1 MAESGR
7 SVAEIVRAKLAD
19 EKVPGQIVSL
29 IRAAMQRGTDSDL
42 DGHDQAD
49 PASGSQRVYLKSIS
63 VQGFRGIGAP
73 VTLHLQ
79 AGPGLTVV
87 TGRNGSGKSSFAEA
101 AEMALTGDNMRW
113 SDRSAVWKEGWR
125 NLHRPDP
132 AVIEVKLVED
142 GQPAPTVVT
151 RQWAT
156 GSGLGDAE
164 VFISVAGTRESLDAR
179 GWAGALELYRPFLSY
194 SELGALVGGKPT
206 SMHDALQAILGLD
219 VLIEAERALGDSRR
233 ATEATAKLAKQQ
245 LPALLAT
252 LASHPDGRARAAE
265 QILGGKTWDLEAL
278 KALAV
283 SDDVVADGRL
293 AQLQEIVAITLPTVE
308 DVTAAVTRLDSARA
322 AVNALAGTAAA
333 EARQLAD
340 LLSAALEHQRSHADE
355 PCPVCGGRVLDDA
368 WATSAAASIADLS
381 SRARSADEARD
392 EMTAARRA
400 LRELTPRG
408 GVPRALT
415 SELGADAEPGGDAR
429 LRAYAD
435 PAAAREAWT
444 AFVAVADAATLPDD
458 VTLPDAATPA
468 DRATPVDSPAIID
481 AFRVLSDKVAAV
493 RSAAGQVLR
502 ERAEAWQPVAA
513 DLAAWGKV
521 AEESQAATV
530 RNADFK
536 KALDLLRQLGREVRN
551 DRLAPFAKTSAQVW
565 ETLRQESNVELGP
578 ITLAGAGPQRKVTLD
593 VTIDGVPGAALS
605 VMSQGEL
612 HALGLALFL
621 PRATAADSPF
631 GFVVIDDPVQAMD
644 PAKVDGLARVLSSV
658 ASSRQVVVFTH
669 DDRLPAA
676 LRQLQLPAT
685 VLAVTRRERSVVSV
699 RKLGDPVSR
708 YLDDARA
715 IAKTDALPE
724 TARAVA
730 VAGLCRGAME
740 AACVE
745 VVRSR
750 DLSAGMAHSVV
761 ERTLN
766 DASHSLQDMVALAL
780 FGNASRAG
788 EVPGRLRV
796 LAGQGCVNA
805 FWAAKKGVH
814 DPQHGDLRLLIDDTG
829 RLAKALRQ

>member
-1 MAESGR
+1 
-7 SVAEIVRAKLAD
+7 VLA
-19 EKVPGQIVSL
+19 
-29 IRAAMQRGTDSDL
+29 SDL
-42 DGHDQAD
+42 GDVGLGGDAGLGGAD
-49 PASGSQRVYLKSIS
+49 PG
-63 VQGFRGIGAP
+63 G
-73 VTLHLQ
+73 
-79 AGPGLTVV
+79 
-87 TGRNGSGKSSFAEA
+87 
-101 AEMALTGDNMRW
+101 
-113 SDRSAVWKEGWR
+113 
-125 NLHRPDP
+125 
-132 AVIEVKLVED
+132 
-142 GQPAPTVVT
+142 
-151 RQWAT
+151 
-156 GSGLGDAE
+156 AE
-164 VFISVAGTRESLDAR
+164 V
-179 GWAGALELYRPFLSY
+179 
-194 SELGALVGGKPT
+194 
-206 SMHDALQAILGLD
+206 
-219 VLIEAERALGDSRR
+219 
-233 ATEATAKLAKQQ
+233 
-245 LPALLAT
+245 
-252 LASHPDGRARAAE
+252 
-265 QILGGKTWDLEAL
+265 
-278 KALAV
+278 
-283 SDDVVADGRL
+283 
-293 AQLQEIVAITLPTVE
+293 
-308 DVTAAVTRLDSARA
+308 
-322 AVNALAGTAAA
+322 
-333 EARQLAD
+333 
-340 LLSAALEHQRSHADE
+340 
-355 PCPVCGGRVLDDA
+355 
-368 WATSAAASIADLS
+368 
-381 SRARSADEARD
+381 
-392 EMTAARRA
+392 
-400 LRELTPRG
+400 
-408 GVPRALT
+408 
-415 SELGADAEPGGDAR
+415 GADAG
-429 LRAYAD
+429 LRGYAD
-435 PAAAREAWT
+435 PAAAWEAWT
-444 AFVAVADAATLPDD
+444 AFVALA
-458 VTLPDAATPA
+458 DAATPA
-468 DRATPVDSPAIID
+468 DPATPANAETPVDSSAIID
-481 AFRVLSDKVAAV
+481 AFRVLSDEVAAV
-493 RSAAGQVLR
+493 RSAAGRVLR

-521 AEESQAATV
+521 AEDSQAATV

-658 ASSRQVVVFTH
+658 ARSRQVVVFTH

-699 RKLGDPVSR
+699 RKVGDPVSR

-715 IAKTDALPE
+715 IAKTDALPA

-750 DLSAGMAHSVV
+750 DLSAGVAHSVV
-761 ERTLN
+761 ERTLD
-766 DASHSLQDMVALAL
+766 DASHSLQDMVAVAL

-814 DPQHGDLRLLIDDTG
+814 DPQHGDLKLLIDDTD
-829 RLAKALRQ
+829 RLARALRQ